1 MPPTRTRSKLS
12 PALWEA
18 VKTEILQIL
27 RDHARRR
34 QTLSYSELVAKLTT
48 VEMFHRSPL
57 LKTMLCEISREEA
70 RADRGMLSVVV
81 VQKGARGLPGDR
93 FFELAEEL
101 GRAVTHREAAYEA
114 EKELVFAAN
123 AAARRP

>member
-1 MPPTRTRSKLS
+1 
-12 PALWEA
+12 
-18 VKTEILQIL
+18 
-27 RDHARRR
+27 
-34 QTLSYSELVAKLTT
+34 
-48 VEMFHRSPL
+48 MFHRSPL
-57 LKTMLCEISREEA
+57 LKKMLCEISREEA

-93 FFELAEEL
+93 FFEL